1 MKIKL
6 KLCILEENCIQP
18 VHLTE
23 RVFLDSG
30 WFTDVPMLRPGQHR
44 AVSATEGDSEAA
56 TAPVMPSPRTA
67 RVATLAVSLSQ
78 HHRLRA
84 PLVTNLLQ

>member
-1 MKIKL
+1 MRVMS
-6 KLCILEENCIQP
+6 

-23 RVFLDSG
+23 RVFLVYLA
-30 WFTDVPMLRPGQHR
+30 WFADAPMLRPGQHR

-56 TAPVMPSPRTA
+56 TAPVMPSLRTA